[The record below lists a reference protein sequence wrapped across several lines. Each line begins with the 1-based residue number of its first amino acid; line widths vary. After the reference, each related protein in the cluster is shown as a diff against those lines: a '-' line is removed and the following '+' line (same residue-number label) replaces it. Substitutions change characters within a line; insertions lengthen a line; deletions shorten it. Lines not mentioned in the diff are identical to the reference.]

1 MFIKENN
8 KSYRGAIISTTCQ
21 EYVKVYKVTDFNDLR
36 PIELNPTVT
45 VRYGGLAA
53 HDYILPYN
61 TIGICMDSF
70 DTPERFTGKVL
81 YRNSKG
87 RCVGADI
94 ECTKVHDKI
103 TLDSREVILNETLV
117 KHIEDLCTQLV
128 DKEE

>member
-8 KSYRGAIISTTCQ
+8 KSYRDAIISTTCQ
-21 EYVKVYKVTDFNDLR
+21 ECVKVYKVTDFNDLK

-53 HDYILPYN
+53 HDYILPNN
-61 TIGICMDSF
+61 TIGICVDSF

-81 YRNSKG
+81 YRDSEG
-87 RCVGADI
+87 RCVGADV
-94 ECTKVHDKI
+94 ECIKVNGKI
-103 TLDSREVILNETLV
+103 TLISREAILNETLV
-117 KHIEDLCTQLV
+117 KLIEDLYTQLV